1 MQLIAYF
8 LRRCF
13 LLHKRQD
20 FLQLLLVARLES
32 RRIMED
38 KSGVALECERSI
50 NIVYPSLIW
59 VGSDTLVD
67 IYSKWSTAEVG
78 SS

>member
-1 MQLIAYF
+1 MQLIIYF
-8 LRRCF
+8 SRLCF

-38 KSGVALECERSI
+38 KPGVALECKRPI
-50 NIVYPSLIW
+50 DIVNPSLIW
-59 VGSDTLVD
+59 VRSDTLVD

>member
-8 LRRCF
+8 LRPCF
-13 LLHKRQD
+13 LLHKGQD
-20 FLQLLLVARLES
+20 FLQLFLVAGLKS

-38 KSGVALECERSI
+38 KSGVALECEWPI
-50 NIVYPSLIW
+50 DIVYPSLKW

-67 IYSKWSTAEVG
+67 IYIK
-78 SS
+78 